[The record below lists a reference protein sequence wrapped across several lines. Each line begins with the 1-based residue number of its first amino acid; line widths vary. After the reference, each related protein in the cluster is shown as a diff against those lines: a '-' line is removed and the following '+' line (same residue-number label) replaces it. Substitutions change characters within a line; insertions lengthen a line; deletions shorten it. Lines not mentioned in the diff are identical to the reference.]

1 MAFEHIYVGKD
12 GAQELYRRLKSIVP
26 TVDGSIDIQ
35 SDNAIS
41 NRAVAEALGQV
52 TSFVKADGM
61 GPDLH
66 PDVENP
72 SGRVIYLVRDELAPN
87 PDQYKEWIWSTPPD
101 DVPMWECIGSTSVE
115 IDTLRLDEVR
125 GTVTGS
131 LMTVAADNGK
141 YTMFSVPAGISRLV
155 VDVAEKNTS
164 GNVSRPM
171 FEFTVEDGGNL
182 EQLTV
187 SMLGEECPTLAPDS
201 FSPGVKYQGSVVN
214 GLANVVGYPL
224 STH

>member
-12 GAQELYRRLKSIVP
+12 GAQELYRRLKSMVP
-26 TVDGSIDIQ
+26 IVDGSIDIQ

-52 TSFVKADGM
+52 TSFVKADGI

-87 PDQYKEWIWSTPPD
+87 PDQYKEWIWSIPPD

-115 IDTLRLDEVR
+115 IDTLLLDEVT
-125 GTVTGS
+125 GTVSGS
-131 LMTVAADNGK
+131 TMEVFADNGK
-141 YTMFSVPAGISRLV
+141 YTIFSVPASVSRLF

-164 GNVSRPM
+164 GSVSRPM

-182 EQLTV
+182 ETLVV
-187 SMLGEECPTLAPDS
+187 SMVGEECPTVAPHS
-201 FSPGVKYQGSVVN
+201 FVSGVKYQGSVIN
-214 GLANVVGYPL
+214 GLANVTGYPL
-224 STH
+224 SRN